1 MELLLPEDPST
12 YARAATV
19 LSGNGVILY
28 PTDTLYGLGV
38 DAFSD
43 EAVSRLYAIKGRD
56 EKKPI
61 HAIVADMTMAARY
74 GHVNNLAQA
83 LAEAFFPGPL
93 TLILKKKEWVD
104 TGIGRGRDTIGIR
117 VPKNS
122 VCIRLARAFDIP
134 ITTTSANLSGQPTEY
149 SVATILE
156 QLGSR
161 ASGISLAIDGGEL
174 PPSAPSTIVDV
185 SSGRAIML
193 REGAIAASEI
203 AKIVALS

>member
-12 YARAATV
+12 YARAATA
-19 LSGNGVILY
+19 LASNGVLLY

-74 GHVNNLAQA
+74 GHVNNLARA
-83 LAEAFFPGPL
+83 LAEAFIPGPL

-104 TGIGRGRDTIGIR
+104 TGIGRRGDTIGIR
-117 VPKNS
+117 IPKS
-122 VCIRLARAFDIP
+122 AVCLKLSRAFDIP
-134 ITTTSANLSGQPTEY
+134 ITTTSANLAGEPCES
-149 SVATILE
+149 SIAAILE

-161 ASGISLAIDGGEL
+161 ASGISLAIDAGEL
-174 PPSAPSTIVDV
+174 PQSAPSTIVDV
-185 SSGRAIML
+185 SSGRAILL
-193 REGAIAASEI
+193 REGAIPASEI
-203 AKIVALS
+203 ANIVSLS